1 MVVGIKDIAAYLG
14 LSTSTVSRALNGYDD
29 VAAETVKRVRQ
40 AALQLGYYPSA
51 SARNLRRQRTEMI
64 GLALLFGSAYATFN
78 EFFAELIRL
87 VAAAAERRNYN
98 LVLYT
103 RSGDDP
109 CRLARLAQTR
119 EVDGLLILGDAPGID
134 AAIQSL
140 QAAGMP
146 VVVVGRVVENPEVNF
161 VAPDILQ
168 AARLALGHLVT
179 CGRRRIGYI
188 SFVKTSRYSQDRL
201 KAYRDA
207 LTEMGLP
214 CDDDLVAYASLEP
227 ESGAQAMETLLA
239 RPDPPT
245 AVYMYNDR
253 LAIEVIQYLNRR
265 RIRVPRDMAV
275 IGFDDIRSARMTTP
289 PLTTIRYPLAEI
301 AEQAVTALVNRQAAT
316 VTGPT
321 RLVLPVELVV
331 RGSTVEST

>member
-51 SARNLRRQRTEMI
+51 AARNLRRRRTEMI
-64 GLALLFGSAYATFN
+64 GLALLFGSAYSTFN
-78 EFFAELIRL
+78 EFFAEVIRL

-119 EVDGLLILGDAPGID
+119 EVDGLLVLGDAPGID

-140 QAAGMP
+140 QATGMP
-146 VVVVGRVVENPEVNF
+146 VIILGRAVENPEVGFITPN
-161 VAPDILQ
+161 ILQ
-168 AARLALGHLVT
+168 AARLALAHLVA
-179 CGRRRIGYI
+179 CGRQRIGYI

-201 KAYRDA
+201 AAYRTA
-207 LTEMGLP
+207 MIEMGLT

-227 ESGAQAMETLLA
+227 ESGAQAIEALLA

-245 AVYMYNDR
+245 AVYVYNDR
-253 LAIEVIQYLNRR
+253 LAIEVLQHLRR
-265 RIRVPRDMAV
+265 RQLHVPRDIAV
-275 IGFDDIRSARMTTP
+275 IGFDDIRSARLTTP

-301 AEQAVTALVNRQAAT
+301 AEQAVGALLHHQAAGRT
-316 VTGPT
+316 EPI
-321 RLVLPVELVV
+321 RLILPVELIV
-331 RGSTVEST
+331 RGSTVKDA